1 MLTKSQIKLITSLKQ
16 KKFRTQHQLFVVEGI
31 KVVQEFLN
39 SGYELDAIFAV
50 DDRFSQYEKKL
61 TKIDSKELAKIS
73 GFSTPNKVLAIF
85 KIPIPLAVNWS
96 GLVVALDGIN
106 DPGNLGTIIRLCDW
120 FGIENLVCSEDTVD
134 CYNPKVVQASMGS
147 HTRVNITYV
156 DLKSALPVAS
166 NCMGTFMDGD
176 SIYEQNLPKTGVI
189 VLGNEANGISEDIE
203 NLMHTRLSI
212 PRFGTVKQTESL
224 NVANAAAII
233 LSEFKRN
240 LLKGKIDK

>member
-39 SGYELDAIFAV
+39 SDYELEDIFAV
-50 DDRFSQYEKKL
+50 DYRFSHYNEKFTLVDFK
-61 TKIDSKELAKIS
+61 DLAKIS
-73 GFSTPNKVLAIF
+73 GFSTPNKVLDTF
-85 KIPIPLAVNWS
+85 KIPKPQAIDWS
-96 GLVVALDGIN
+96 ALVVALDNVN

-120 FGIENLVCSEDTVD
+120 FGVENLVCSEDTVN

-147 HTRVNITYV
+147 HTRVNISYV
-156 DLKSALPVAS
+156 DLKMTLPSVS
-166 NCMGTFMDGD
+166 NCIGAFMDGD
-176 SIYEQNLPKTGVI
+176 SIYDHSLPQTGVI
-189 VLGNEANGISEDIE
+189 VLGNEANGISKDVEGLV
-203 NLMHTRLSI
+203 NTRLSI
-212 PRFGTVKQTESL
+212 PRFGTLKQAESL

-240 LLKGKIDK
+240 STET

>member
-1 MLTKSQIKLITSLKQ
+1 MKQ

-31 KVVQEFLN
+31 KVVEEFLN
-39 SGYELDAIFAV
+39 SDYELDAIFAV
-50 DDRFSQYEKKL
+50 DDRFSQYNQKF
-61 TKIDSKELAKIS
+61 TKVDSKELAKLS
-73 GFSTPNKVLAIF
+73 GFSTPNKVLATF
-85 KIPIPLAVNWS
+85 KISTPIAVDWS
-96 GLVVALDGIN
+96 GLVVALDDIN

-120 FGIENLVCSEDTVD
+120 FGIENLVCSEATVD

-156 DLKSALPVAS
+156 DLKNTLSAAS

-176 SIYEQNLPKTGVI
+176 SIYEQHLPNTGVV
-189 VLGNEANGISEDIE
+189 VLGNEANGISEDVE
-203 NLMHTRLSI
+203 ALVKTRLSI

-233 LSEFKRN
+233 LSEFKR
-240 LLKGKIDK
+240 KSTER

>member
-31 KVVQEFLN
+31 KVVEEFLN
-39 SGYELDAIFAV
+39 SDYELDAIFAV
-50 DDRFSQYEKKL
+50 DDRFSQYNQKF
-61 TKIDSKELAKIS
+61 TKVDSKELAKLS
-73 GFSTPNKVLAIF
+73 GFSTPNKVLATF
-85 KIPIPLAVNWS
+85 KISTPIAVDWS
-96 GLVVALDGIN
+96 GLVVALDDIN

-120 FGIENLVCSEDTVD
+120 FGIENLVCSEATVD

-156 DLKSALPVAS
+156 DLKNTLSAAS

-176 SIYEQNLPKTGVI
+176 SIYEQHLPNTGVV
-189 VLGNEANGISEDIE
+189 VLGNEANGISEDVE
-203 NLMHTRLSI
+203 ALVKTRLSI

-233 LSEFKRN
+233 LSEFKR
-240 LLKGKIDK
+240 KSTER